1 MIEREGGGL
10 MRGRLEVWRVVN
22 REGSGRRRIDEGK
35 AGGVEG
41 GE

>member
-22 REGSGRRRIDEGK
+22 REGSGRIKKLFDYFLTLFY
-35 AGGVEG
+35 
-41 GE
+41 